1 MIKLYVDEGF
11 VESENLDTAVQQD
24 AEDEEV
30 VTSVKT
36 HEEILAVIQ
45 EIKGFEERFG
55 EFEIVD
61 VQVSDELIEI
71 EHPELAKTEE
81 LGAEEEL
88 KKSDLS
94 KKFKKYKIFKVKVR
108 QKSDEALSKKPL
120 KSATFKIRFDETGKL
135 VNMDL
140 RKPVPKEPSKLK
152 AKLAGKLPKLKKSSL
167 KRKGKKGE
175 SDESTGTEKKSKG
188 SKLKGGF
195 GKIGKLKGVI
205 PSKGKKKEKKSKK
218 KE

>member
-11 VESENLDTAVQQD
+11 IESENLDTAVQQD

-30 VTSVKT
+30 VTPVKT

-71 EHPELAKTEE
+71 ELPELTKTEE

-94 KKFKKYKIFKVKVR
+94 KKFKKYKIFRVKVR
-108 QKSDEALSKKPL
+108 QKSDEELHKKPL
-120 KSATFKIRFDETGKL
+120 KSATFKIRFDETGQL

-140 RKPVPKEPSKLK
+140 RKTVPKKPSKLK
-152 AKLAGKLPKLKKSSL
+152 AKPDGKFSKLKHSL

-175 SDESTGTEKKSKG
+175 SGDSERKEKKSKG
-188 SKLKGGF
+188 GKLKGGF
-195 GKIGKLKGVI
+195 GKISKLKGVI